1 MDDILLPHEPNNNP
15 QLSIVPAIAEDYDQ
29 IWEIIQPI
37 IRKGDTYV
45 FDPEMSKEAMQEV
58 WMAPKH
64 KVYVAK
70 HKEEIVGT
78 YFIKKNQPGLGAHVA
93 NAGYMV
99 HPDRRGLSIG
109 RKMAEH
115 SLEEAQQLGYT
126 AMQFNMVISTNMH
139 AIRLWKK
146 LGFQQVGILPK
157 VFNHKELGLVD
168 ALVMHRFL

>member
-1 MDDILLPHEPNNNP
+1 MDDLALLHDFENSTEL
-15 QLSIVPAIAEDYDQ
+15 QIIPAVSDDYDQ

-37 IRKGDTYV
+37 IRQGDTYV
-45 FDPEMSKEAMQEV
+45 YDPKMTKEAMRAV
-58 WMAPKH
+58 WMSPNNR
-64 KVYVAK
+64 VYVARF
-70 HKEEIVGT
+70 EREVVGT
-78 YFIKKNQPGLGAHVA
+78 YFIKDNQPGLGAHVA

-99 HPDRRGLSIG
+99 HPKKRGQSIG

-115 SLEEAQQLGYT
+115 SLQEAQQIGYK
-126 AMQFNMVISTNMH
+126 AMQFNLVVSTNLP

-157 VFNHKELGLVD
+157 VFHHQEQGAVD

>member
-15 QLSIVPAIAEDYDQ
+15 QLDIVPATAEDYDQ
-29 IWEIIQPI
+29 IWEIIRPI

-45 FDPEMSKEAMQEV
+45 FDPEMTKERMQDV

-64 KVYVAK
+64 HVYVAK
-70 HKEEIVGT
+70 HKGEIVGT
-78 YFIKKNQPGLGAHVA
+78 YFIKQNQPGLGAHVA

-99 HPDRRGLSIG
+99 HPERRGLSIG

-115 SLEEAQQLGYT
+115 SLEEAQRLGYT

>member
-1 MDDILLPHEPNNNP
+1 MDDVVLPHDSENDT
-15 QLSIVPAIAEDYDQ
+15 QLLITQAAPADYEQ
-29 IWEIIQPI
+29 IWEIIEPI

-45 FDPEMSKEAMQEV
+45 FDPGLTKEAMKAV
-58 WMAPKH
+58 WMSPKH
-64 KVYVAK
+64 RVYVARFK
-70 HKEEIVGT
+70 DEIVGT
-78 YFIKKNQPGLGAHVA
+78 YFIKDNQSGLGAHVA

-99 HPDRRGLSIG
+99 HPERRGLSIG

-115 SLEEAQQLGYT
+115 SLEEARRVGYK
-126 AMQFNMVISTNMH
+126 AMQFNMVISTNIH

-157 VFNHKELGLVD
+157 VFNHQEEGLVD

>member
-1 MDDILLPHEPNNNP
+1 MDDVILPHDSESDT
-15 QLSIVPAIAEDYDQ
+15 QLLITSATLADYDQ

-45 FDPEMSKEAMQEV
+45 FDPALTKEAMQAV
-58 WMAPKH
+58 WMAEKN
-64 KVYVAK
+64 KVYVARFK
-70 HKEEIVGT
+70 GEIVGT
-78 YFIKKNQPGLGAHVA
+78 YFIKDNQPGLGSHVA

-99 HPDRRGLSIG
+99 HPERRGLSIG

-115 SLEEAQQLGYT
+115 SLIEAEKAGYK

-146 LGFQQVGILPK
+146 LGFQQVGILPQ
-157 VFNHKELGLVD
+157 VFNHQEQGLVD